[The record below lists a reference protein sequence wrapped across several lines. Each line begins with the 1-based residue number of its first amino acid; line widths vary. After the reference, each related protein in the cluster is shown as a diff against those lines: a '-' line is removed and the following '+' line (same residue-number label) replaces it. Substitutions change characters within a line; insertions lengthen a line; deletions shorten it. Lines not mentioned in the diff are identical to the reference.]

1 MGVFD
6 FWKRGGATHKR
17 DLTTGTAIP
26 GRRARNAMR
35 LVGGIDA
42 ARVDRFAETWTGT
55 PVTPDELLMLWHRI
69 LQARSRDMANN
80 DPYMRRFVRGVR
92 ANVVGHGPKLRCA
105 VKVASTSKSDAKT
118 NSAVLQSWNDWGEAE
133 NCDVTGRKSW
143 LQMLLLAAATLAVDG
158 EVFVKTVS
166 AGPYGLQLQMIDAV
180 RCPVDYQLSDTG
192 SGTFI
197 RCGIEFDQNEKPVA
211 YFFTSDDDH
220 ANYYAFD
227 GRKYERVPADEIL
240 HVYRHDMIGQRR
252 GFPWAMSALF
262 RLKRLKG
269 FEDNAAM
276 NAEVGA
282 GKMGLITWD
291 PESGPEPDDDDEPIR
306 ITAEGGTFLE
316 LPSGASLEKWDPS
329 FPDNVIAT
337 FTKSLLRGVG
347 AGLGMNYPSLGNDL
361 EGVNFSSIR
370 AGTIEERELWKEDQ
384 KLIIEGLCIPAFR
397 RWIGPALLRGMIIN
411 DDGYTV
417 PPLRLRAILR
427 ASTFHGR
434 RWDWVDPKS
443 DAAAN
448 RQAVD
453 SLIKSPQEIIRER
466 GGDPEEVLDE
476 IAEFYAMA
484 KEKGIPATAIQSAQG
499 DQVKIAINEDPDGDA
514 PTAPT
519 ASDGKTKN

>member
-1 MGVFD
+1 MGIFD
-6 FWKRGGATHKR
+6 FLKRETKQKR
-17 DLTTGTAIP
+17 DMMVGTAIP

-42 ARVDRFAETWTGT
+42 ARVDRFAETWPGT
-55 PVTPDELLMLWHRI
+55 PVTPDEMLMLWHRI
-69 LQARSRDMANN
+69 LQARSRDMAIN

-92 ANVVGHGPKLRCA
+92 ANVIGHGPKLRCA
-105 VKVASTSKSDAKT
+105 TKIASTSKSDAKT
-118 NSAVLQSWNDWGEAE
+118 NAAVAQSWEDWGEAD
-133 NCDVTGRKSW
+133 NCDVTGAKSW
-143 LQMLLLAAATLAVDG
+143 LQTLLLAASTLAIDG

-166 AGPYGLQLQMIDAV
+166 SGPYGLQLQMIDAV

-192 SGTFI
+192 KGTFI
-197 RCGIEFDQNEKPVA
+197 RCGIEYDQVEKPVA

-227 GRKYERVPADEIL
+227 GRRYERVPAAEVC
-240 HVYRHDMIGQRR
+240 HVYRHDMVGQRR

-291 PESGPEPDDDDEPIR
+291 PDSGPEADDDEEIR

-316 LPSGASLEKWDPS
+316 LPAGANLSKWDPS
-329 FPDNVIAT
+329 FPDSVIAT

-384 KLIIEGLCIPAFR
+384 KLLIEGFCIPVFR
-397 RWIGPALLRGMIIN
+397 RWIAEALLRGMVVN
-411 DDGYTV
+411 DDGYKV
-417 PPLRLRAILR
+417 PPTRLRAIKR

-476 IAEFYAMA
+476 IAQFYQMA
-484 KEKGIPATAIQSAQG
+484 KEKGIPDTAIQAAQG
-499 DQVKIAINEDPDGDA
+499 DQVKVAVNEEPDG
-514 PTAPT
+514 T
-519 ASDGKTKN
+519 ASSESNGKSDK